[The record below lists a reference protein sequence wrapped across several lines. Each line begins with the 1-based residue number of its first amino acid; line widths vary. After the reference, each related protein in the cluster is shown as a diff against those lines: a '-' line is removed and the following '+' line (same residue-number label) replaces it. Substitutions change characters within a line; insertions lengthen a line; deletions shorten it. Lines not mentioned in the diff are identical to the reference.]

1 MATGRGFFSQLFID
15 FVIVG
20 VVIFIVTPRFLLS
33 RHKNLE
39 GSAMYVPPLYCDSLS
54 QSFLGSTI
62 NGNSS
67 ELLKRWRG
75 KRVLVLNS
83 IGFVAHLQTV
93 RLQRPAEAETDK
105 YSAQDRRHIA
115 GEIGLDRSHPNR
127 STTASS
133 EQACSGSS
141 SSSPE
146 PNLDCLSKCSPTK
159 CVPFCRPFSGQTAL
173 LTPESQSANYALTF
187 AFTAPRVFVGR
198 IRVDKGE
205 RKGRLHTRTQPLIA
219 ANLFAT
225 SF

>member
-39 GSAMYVPPLYCDSLS
+39 GSAM
-54 QSFLGSTI
+54 SFLGCAI

-75 KRVLVLNS
+75 KR
-83 IGFVAHLQTV
+83 
-93 RLQRPAEAETDK
+93 
-105 YSAQDRRHIA
+105 DRRHIA

-159 CVPFCRPFSGQTAL
+159 CAPFCRPLSGQTAL

-187 AFTAPRVFVGR
+187 AFPAPRVLGGR
-198 IRVDKGE
+198 IRGDKGE
-205 RKGRLHTRTQPLIA
+205 RKGRLHTRAQPLIA